1 MSYTLLEAIKQ
12 GQMTEDAVRYD
23 EKIDL
28 LPPVKRK
35 ANGHRGFSEDDK
47 KRLLLIDRRVG

>member
-23 EKIDL
+23 EKIGLL
-28 LPPVKRK
+28 LP
-35 ANGHRGFSEDDK
+35 DK
-47 KRLLLIDRRVG
+47 NERRRASGV